1 MQDFR
6 AVAEGAGAARIV
18 AVATSAVRES
28 SNAAELINAIARA
41 TDIDVE
47 IIDGEE
53 EARFSFLG
61 AVHGLAI
68 EHGTLVDIG
77 GGEPEIT
84 AVRARKMTGP
94 VTRRP
99 PPLRPTPEGFCRA
112 PPPPWA

>member
-28 SNAAELINAIARA
+28 SNAAELIDAIGRA

-77 GGEPEIT
+77 GRSLEVTTFP
-84 AVRARKMTGP
+84 ARNITGP
-94 VTRRP
+94 PTP
-99 PPLRPTPEGFCRA
+99 PPRPVPLGQKLFE
-112 PPPPWA
+112 